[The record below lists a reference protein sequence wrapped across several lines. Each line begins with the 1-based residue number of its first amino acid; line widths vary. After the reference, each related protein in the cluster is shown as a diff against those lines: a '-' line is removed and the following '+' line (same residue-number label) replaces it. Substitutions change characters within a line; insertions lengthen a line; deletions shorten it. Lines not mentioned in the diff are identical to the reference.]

1 MTRFLTSSLRG
12 VPCRK
17 VLSKRTR
24 AEEHPMHVGDIGGVP
39 SGVPSRDILIKTGR
53 VIKHAVH
60 SCDTA
65 GVPG

>member
-24 AEEHPMHVGDIGGVP
+24 AEEQPMHVGDIGGVP
-39 SGVPSRDILIKTGR
+39 SGDILIKTGR
-53 VIKHAVH
+53 LIEHAVH

>member
-17 VLSKRTR
+17 VLSKGTR
-24 AEEHPMHVGDIGGVP
+24 AEKHPMHVGDIG
-39 SGVPSRDILIKTGR
+39 GVPSRDILIKTGR

>member
-39 SGVPSRDILIKTGR
+39 SRDILIKTGR